1 VRGRWATLDVQRVRS
16 PPMIVATTATAVRR
30 SVKPRV
36 LLARGVV
43 VCMGEPQ
50 NIFPDPAR
58 EDLLA

>member
-1 VRGRWATLDVQRVRS
+1 
-16 PPMIVATTATAVRR
+16 
-30 SVKPRV
+30 
-36 LLARGVV
+36 LLVRGVV